1 MHGLRKNHRVGQ
13 GCRGANFMTSAPD
26 TGGKRARRG
35 VPLIDGIEKVTGH
48 ARYTADLD
56 HADALIGRILR
67 SPVSHG
73 DILSLDVSKARALD
87 GVLAVITGDD
97 CPHTYGVLP
106 IAMNEYPLARG
117 RVRYRGEP
125 VAAVAAIDA
134 ETAERA
140 LNLIELEIKQLP
152 AYYTSDA
159 ARAPDAVLLHDNKPG
174 NVERE
179 VHHAFG
185 DVAQGFIAADLV
197 REEKFCCAEI
207 NHAQIEPHASLA
219 EFDPQTGR
227 LTVQTVSQ
235 VGFYLHLMIAQCL
248 EMDSSRIRVIKPFIG
263 GGFGA
268 RVEAL
273 NFEIITALLARAS
286 AGKVMMQLTREE
298 TFITH
303 RARPQTDIKLK
314 IGMTKDGRMTA
325 CECQVVQ
332 RGGAYA
338 GYGIIT
344 ILYAGSLLHGL
355 YDIPAVKYDGYRV
368 YANLPPCGAMRGH
381 GSVDV
386 RHAFECL
393 VDRMAHELGLDPFAV
408 RRANL
413 LQAPTRTMND
423 LVVNSYGLVECLD
436 KVERASGWRERLGKL
451 PSGKGLGMA
460 CSHYVSGAAKPIHRT
475 GEPHAVVNLKLDFD
489 GGVTALTGAA
499 DIGQGSSTMVAIA
512 VAETLDISLD
522 RIRVVAADT
531 AVTPKDNGAYSSRI
545 TFMVGNAA
553 IDAAK
558 RLKAVLV
565 AAAARKLEARPEDIE
580 CVDEVFRVGVGSGNQ
595 SSLPFAEVV
604 AAALIDEGAI
614 TVKGSFTCP
623 PEFHGGK
630 HRGGAVGSTMG
641 FSYAAQVVEVSID
654 DATGLITVDKVWVAL
669 DCGHAI
675 NPLAVEGQI
684 QGSVWMGMGQ
694 AMCEETRYLEG
705 LPAHASLLEYRMPT
719 IMDSPPIETHI
730 VESLDPYGPFGAKE
744 ASEGALAGFP
754 PALVNAIA
762 NAIGINLNE
771 LPVTPDRVFDAL
783 VQRRRQA
790 RLISAI
796 KAAS

>member
-1 MHGLRKNHRVGQ
+1 
-13 GCRGANFMTSAPD
+13 MTTAPAQVNVK
-26 TGGKRARRG
+26 KRPG
-35 VPLIDGIEKVTGH
+35 VPLIDGIDKVTGK

-56 HADALIGRILR
+56 HADALVGCIFR
-67 SPVSHG
+67 SPLSHA
-73 DILSLDVSKARALD
+73 DIVRLDVSKARALD
-87 GVLAVITGDD
+87 GVVAVVTGDD

-125 VAAVAAIDA
+125 VAAVAAVDA

-140 LNLIELEIKQLP
+140 LGLIEFEVKELP
-152 AYYTSDA
+152 AYYTSET
-159 ARAPDAVLLHDNKPG
+159 ARAPGAVLLHDNKPG
-174 NVERE
+174 NQERD
-179 VHHAFG
+179 VHHTFG
-185 DVAQGFIAADLV
+185 DVEKGFAEADLV
-197 REEKFCCAEI
+197 REEQFSCAEI
-207 NHAQIEPHASLA
+207 NHAQIEPHATLS
-219 EFDPQTGR
+219 EYDPTTGR

-235 VGFYLHLMIAQCL
+235 VGYYLHLMIAQCL

-273 NFEIITALLARAS
+273 NFEIVNALLARA
-286 AGKVMMQLTREE
+286 ANGKVMMQLTREE

-314 IGMTKDGRMTA
+314 LGMTKAGRFTA
-325 CECQVVQ
+325 CELQVVQ

-344 ILYAGSLLHGL
+344 ILYAGALLHGI

-381 GSVDV
+381 GGVNT

-393 VDRMAHELGLDPFAV
+393 VDRMARELGLDPFAV

-413 LQAPTRTMND
+413 LQAPTRTLND
-423 LVVNSYGLVECLD
+423 LVVNSYGLGECLD
-436 KVERASGWRERLGKL
+436 KVEHASGWRQRLGKL
-451 PSGKGLGMA
+451 PPGKGLGMA

-512 VAETLDISLD
+512 VAETMDISLD
-522 RIRVVAADT
+522 RIRVIAADT

-553 IDAAK
+553 IDAANN
-558 RLKAVLV
+558 LKAILV
-565 AAAARKLEARPEDIE
+565 KAAAKKLEAKPEDVE
-580 CVDEVFRVGVGSGNQ
+580 CGEVFRVGKGDQ
-595 SSLPFAEVV
+595 SSLPFADVV
-604 AAALIDEGAI
+604 AEALVDEGAI

-623 PEFHGGK
+623 PDFHGGK

-641 FSYAAQVVEVSID
+641 FSYAAQVVEVSVD
-654 DATGLITVDKVWVAL
+654 EATAAVTVDKVWVAL

-675 NPLAVEGQI
+675 NPWR
-684 QGSVWMGMGQ
+684 SKD
-694 AMCEETRYLEG
+694 R
-705 LPAHASLLEYRMPT
+705 SR
-719 IMDSPPIETHI
+719 DR
-730 VESLDPYGPFGAKE
+730 FGWGWGKRCA
-744 ASEGALAGFP
+744 
-754 PALVNAIA
+754 
-762 NAIGINLNE
+762 
-771 LPVTPDRVFDAL
+771 
-783 VQRRRQA
+783 RRRTTSTVCPLMPA
-790 RLISAI
+790 FLNIVCRRSRNPRRSRCRSSKATTPMDRSAPRKRAKAPWPAFRRLWSTPSPMRSAWT
-796 KAAS
+796 SMHCQ

>member
-1 MHGLRKNHRVGQ
+1 MKADTAADVRSSHR
-13 GCRGANFMTSAPD
+13 R
-26 TGGKRARRG
+26 
-35 VPLIDGIEKVTGH
+35 VPLIDGIEKVTGR

-56 HADALIGRILR
+56 HASALVGRILR

-73 DILSLDVSKARALD
+73 DILGLDVSRARALD
-87 GVLAVITGDD
+87 GVLAVITGED
-97 CPHTYGVLP
+97 CPYTFGVLP

-125 VAAVAAIDA
+125 VAAVAAIDP

-140 LNLIELEIKQLP
+140 LGMIELKIRELP
-152 AYYTSDA
+152 AYYTSDD
-159 ARAPDAVLLHDNKPG
+159 ARTPDAVLLHDNKPG

-179 VHHAFG
+179 VHHHFG
-185 DVAQGFIAADLV
+185 NVDLGFSAADLV
-197 REEKFCCAEI
+197 REEAFCCAEL

-219 EFDPQTGR
+219 EFDPATGR
-227 LTVQTVSQ
+227 LTMQTVSQ
-235 VGFYLHLMIAQCL
+235 VGYYLHLMLARCL
-248 EMDSSRIRVIKPFIG
+248 NMEPSQIRVIKPFIG

-273 NFEIITALLARAS
+273 NFEIVTALLARVA
-286 AGKVMMQLTREE
+286 AGKVLMELSREE

-303 RARPQTDIKLK
+303 RARPHTDIRLKL
-314 IGMTKDGRMTA
+314 GMSKNGRLTA
-325 CECQVVQ
+325 CELQAVQ

-344 ILYAGSLLHGL
+344 ILYAGSLLHGI
-355 YDIPAVKYDGYRV
+355 YDIPAIKYDGYRI
-368 YANLPPCGAMRGH
+368 YTNLPPCGAMRGH
-381 GSVDV
+381 GSVDT
-386 RHAFECL
+386 RYAFECL
-393 VDRMAHELGLDPFAV
+393 VDRMARELGLDPFAV

-413 LQAPTRTMND
+413 LRSPTRTMND
-423 LVVNSYGLVECLD
+423 LMINSYGLPDCLD
-436 KVERASGWRERLGKL
+436 RVERASKWKERIGRM
-451 PSGKGLGMA
+451 PQGKGLGMA
-460 CSHYVSGAAKPIHRT
+460 CSHYVSGAAKPIHFT

-489 GGVTALTGAA
+489 GGITALTGAA

-522 RIRVVAADT
+522 RVRVISADT
-531 AVTPKDNGAYSSRI
+531 AITPKDNGAYSSRI

-553 IDAAK
+553 IDAARK
-558 RLKAVLV
+558 LKALLV
-565 AAAARKLEARPEDIE
+565 ATAARKLEARPEDVE
-580 CVDEVFRVGVGSGNQ
+580 CIDETFCVGSGSQ
-595 SSLPFAEVV
+595 SALSFAEVV
-604 AAALIDEGAI
+604 AAALVDEGAI
-614 TVKGSFTCP
+614 SVKGTFTCP
-623 PEFHGGK
+623 PEAQGGK
-630 HRGGAVGSTMG
+630 HRGGAVGATMG
-641 FSYAAQVVEVSID
+641 FSYAAQVVEVSVD
-654 DATGLITVDKVWVAL
+654 EATGLVKVDKIWVAL

-694 AMCEETRYLEG
+694 ALCEETRYLDG
-705 LPAHASLLEYRMPT
+705 LPAHASMLEYRVPT

-730 VESLDPYGPFGAKE
+730 VETHDPHGPLGAKE

-754 PALVNAIA
+754 PALINAIA
-762 NAIGINLNE
+762 NAIGIDLNE
-771 LPVTPDRVFDAL
+771 LPATPDRIMDAL

-790 RLISAI
+790 RLASTL

>member
-1 MHGLRKNHRVGQ
+1 
-13 GCRGANFMTSAPD
+13 
-26 TGGKRARRG
+26 
-35 VPLIDGIEKVTGH
+35 
-48 ARYTADLD
+48 
-56 HADALIGRILR
+56 
-67 SPVSHG
+67 
-73 DILSLDVSKARALD
+73 
-87 GVLAVITGDD
+87 
-97 CPHTYGVLP
+97 
-106 IAMNEYPLARG
+106 MNEYPLARG
-117 RVRYRGEP
+117 RIRYRGEP

-140 LNLIELEIKQLP
+140 LGLIELEVKELP

-179 VHHAFG
+179 VHHQFG
-185 DVAQGFIAADLV
+185 DVAQGFAAADLV
-197 REEKFCCAEI
+197 REEQFCCAEI

-219 EFDPQTGR
+219 DFDPLTGR

-235 VGFYLHLMIAQCL
+235 VGYYLHLMLARCL
-248 EMDSSRIRVIKPFIG
+248 DIDSSQIRVIKPFIG

-273 NFEIITALLARAS
+273 NFEIVTALLARAA

-303 RARPQTDIKLK
+303 RARPQTDIRLKL
-314 IGMTKDGRMTA
+314 GMSKNGRLTA
-325 CECQVVQ
+325 CELHVVQ

-381 GSVDV
+381 GSVDT

-393 VDRMAHELGLDPFAV
+393 VDRMARELGLDPFAV

-423 LVVNSYGLVECLD
+423 LTVNSYGLAECLD

-451 PSGKGLGMA
+451 PPGKGLGMA
-460 CSHYVSGAAKPIHRT
+460 CSHYVSGAAKPIHFT

-499 DIGQGSSTMVAIA
+499 DIGQGSSTMVAIT
-512 VAETLDISLD
+512 VAETLGISLD
-522 RIRVVAADT
+522 RVRVIAADT

-558 RLKAVLV
+558 RLKAVLI
-565 AAAARKLEARPEDIE
+565 AAAARKLEARPEDVE
-580 CVDEVFRVGVGSGNQ
+580 CADEIFRVGNGNQ
-595 SSLPFAEVV
+595 STLPFADVV
-604 AAALIDEGAI
+604 AAALVDEGAI
-614 TVKGSFTCP
+614 TVKGT
-623 PEFHGGK
+623 FH
-630 HRGGAVGSTMG
+630 
-641 FSYAAQVVEVSID
+641 
-654 DATGLITVDKVWVAL
+654 
-669 DCGHAI
+669 
-675 NPLAVEGQI
+675 
-684 QGSVWMGMGQ
+684 
-694 AMCEETRYLEG
+694 
-705 LPAHASLLEYRMPT
+705 LPARRPGRQAPGRCRR
-719 IMDSPPIETHI
+719 
-730 VESLDPYGPFGAKE
+730 LDHGLQLRRPGGRGK
-744 ASEGALAGFP
+744 
-754 PALVNAIA
+754 
-762 NAIGINLNE
+762 
-771 LPVTPDRVFDAL
+771 
-783 VQRRRQA
+783 RRR
-790 RLISAI
+790 
-796 KAAS
+796 